1 MDEVEE
7 VEVCFYAYSFRSI
20 ANVSSDAQQSKAAR
34 TASATRK
41 GKASSAHAI
50 APIRL
55 PPPKLIV
62 SEAGQRKGEEE
73 DEDVSM
79 DEVEVVEVCF

>member
-1 MDEVEE
+1 M
-7 VEVCFYAYSFRSI
+7 I
-20 ANVSSDAQQSKAAR
+20 LSS
-34 TASATRK
+34 
-41 GKASSAHAI
+41 GKALSVHTI

-55 PPPKLIV
+55 PLPKLIV